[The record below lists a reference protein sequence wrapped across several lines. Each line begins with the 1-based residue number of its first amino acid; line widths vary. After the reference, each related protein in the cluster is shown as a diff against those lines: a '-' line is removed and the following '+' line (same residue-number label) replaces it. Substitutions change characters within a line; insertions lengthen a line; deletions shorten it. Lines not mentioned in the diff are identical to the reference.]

1 MTAATPVLELRAI
14 DRTYKTSAGDLP
26 VLRGMDL
33 RIAPGELVGLVG
45 PSGSG
50 KSTLLHT
57 AGLLERP
64 EAGDVLLDGTD
75 CLKLNEDGRT
85 AIRRRK
91 IGFVYQF
98 HHLLPE
104 FNAVDNVAMPLMIAG
119 KGRREARSKA
129 ASLLDEMGLAE
140 RLYHQP
146 GQLSGGE
153 QQRVAIARALAN
165 DPRLV
170 IADEPTGNLDPATTE
185 RVFAT
190 LIKMVREEGAGVLVA
205 THNLALTRHMDRVL
219 TLKDG
224 KLVDY
229 TG

>member
-1 MTAATPVLELRAI
+1 MTAVPVLELRAI
-14 DRTYKTSAGDLP
+14 DRTYRTSAGELP
-26 VLRGMDL
+26 VLRGTDL

-64 EAGDVLLDGTD
+64 ESGEVLLDGAN
-75 CLKLNEDGRT
+75 CLKLSEDGRT
-85 AIRRRK
+85 AIRRKK

-119 KGRREARSKA
+119 VGRKQARQKA
-129 ASLLDEMGLAE
+129 ASLLDEMGLSE
-140 RLYHQP
+140 RLDHQP
-146 GQLSGGE
+146 AQLSGGE

-205 THNLALTRHMDRVL
+205 THNFALTRHMDRVL
-219 TLKDG
+219 TLRDG
-224 KLVDY
+224 KLTDY
-229 TG
+229 TE

>member
-1 MTAATPVLELRAI
+1 MTAATPVLELKAI

-85 AIRRRK
+85 AIRRKK

-119 KGRREARSKA
+119 KGRKEARKKA
-129 ASLLDEMGLAE
+129 AALLDEMGLVE

-146 GQLSGGE
+146 AQLSGGE

-165 DPRLV
+165 DPRLL

-185 RVFAT
+185 RVFVT

>member
-14 DRTYKTSAGDLP
+14 DRTFKTSAGDLP

-64 EAGDVLLDGTD
+64 EAGEVLLDGTD
-75 CLKLNEDGRT
+75 CLKLNENGRT

>member
-1 MTAATPVLELRAI
+1 MTAVPVLELRAI
-14 DRTYKTSAGDLP
+14 DRTYRTSAGELH
-26 VLRGMDL
+26 VLRGTDL

-64 EAGDVLLDGTD
+64 ESGEVLLDGAD
-75 CLKLNEDGRT
+75 CLKLSEDGRT
-85 AIRRRK
+85 AIRRKK

-119 KGRREARSKA
+119 VGRKQARQKA
-129 ASLLDEMGLAE
+129 ASLLDEMGLSE
-140 RLYHQP
+140 RLDHQP
-146 GQLSGGE
+146 AQLSGGE

-205 THNLALTRHMDRVL
+205 THNFALTRHMDRVL
-219 TLKDG
+219 TLRDG
-224 KLVDY
+224 KLTDY
-229 TG
+229 TE

>member
-1 MTAATPVLELRAI
+1 MSGPVLELI
-14 DRTYKTSAGDLP
+14 GINRTYRTAAGELP
-26 VLRGMDL
+26 VLKGTDL
-33 RIAPGELVGLVG
+33 RLNAGELVGLVG

-64 EAGDVLLDGTD
+64 EAGKVMLDGID
-75 CLKLNEDGRT
+75 CLSLDDKGRT
-85 AIRRRK
+85 AIRRAK

-104 FNAVDNVAMPLMIAG
+104 FNAEDNIAMPLMIAG
-119 KGRREARSKA
+119 VKKKA
-129 ASLLDEMGLAE
+129 ARAKATELLDVMGLAD
-140 RLYHQP
+140 RGHHQP
-146 GQLSGGE
+146 GQMSGGE
-153 QQRVAIARALAN
+153 QQRVAIERALAN

-170 IADEPTGNLDPATTE
+170 IADEPTGNLDPVTTE

-190 LIKMVREEGAGVLVA
+190 LIKMVRNEGAAVLVA
-205 THNLALTRHMDRVL
+205 THNFSLTQHMDRVL

-224 KLVDY
+224 QLVDY
-229 TG
+229 TAE

>member
-1 MTAATPVLELRAI
+1 MTTVPVLELRAI
-14 DRTYKTSAGDLP
+14 ERTYKTSAGELP
-26 VLRGMDL
+26 VLRGTEL
-33 RIAPGELVGLVG
+33 KIAPGELVGLVG

-64 EAGDVLLDGTD
+64 EAGDVLLDGAD
-75 CLKLNEDGRT
+75 CLKLSEDGRT

-104 FNAVDNVAMPLMIAG
+104 FNAADNVAMPLMIAG
-119 KGRREARSKA
+119 RSRKQAREKA
-129 ASLLDEMGLAE
+129 ASLLEEMGLAG
-140 RLYHQP
+140 RLDHQP

-229 TG
+229 TEQ

>member
-1 MTAATPVLELRAI
+1 MTAVPVLELRAI
-14 DRTYKTSAGDLP
+14 DRTYRTSAGELQ
-26 VLRGMDL
+26 VLRGTDL

-64 EAGDVLLDGTD
+64 ESGEVLLDGAD
-75 CLKLNEDGRT
+75 CLKLSEDGRT
-85 AIRRRK
+85 AIRRKK

-119 KGRREARSKA
+119 VGRKQARQKA
-129 ASLLDEMGLAE
+129 ASLLDEMGLSE
-140 RLYHQP
+140 RLDHQP
-146 GQLSGGE
+146 AQLSGGE

-205 THNLALTRHMDRVL
+205 THNFALTRHMDRVL
-219 TLKDG
+219 TLRDG
-224 KLVDY
+224 KLTDY
-229 TG
+229 TE

>member
-1 MTAATPVLELRAI
+1 MSASPVLELRSI
-14 DRTYKTSAGDLP
+14 ERTYKTSAGALH
-26 VLRGMDL
+26 VLRGTDL
-33 RIAPGELVGLVG
+33 TIAPGELVGLVG

-57 AGLLERP
+57 AGLLEEP
-64 EAGDVLLDGTD
+64 EAGQVFLDGVD
-75 CLKLNEDGRT
+75 CLKLNENGRT
-85 AIRRRK
+85 TIRRLK

-104 FNAVDNVAMPLMIAG
+104 FNAIDNVAMPLMIAG
-119 KGRREARSKA
+119 LSRKKARERA
-129 ASLLDEMGLAE
+129 AKLLDEMGLAE
-140 RLYHQP
+140 RMDHQP
-146 GQLSGGE
+146 AQLSGGE

-205 THNLALTRHMDRVL
+205 THNLALTQHMDRIL

-224 KLVDY
+224 KLVDFD
-229 TG
+229 G

>member
-1 MTAATPVLELRAI
+1 MSTVPVLELRAI
-14 DRTYKTSAGDLP
+14 ERTYKTSAGELP
-26 VLRGMDL
+26 VLRGTEL
-33 RIAPGELVGLVG
+33 KIAPGELVGLVG

-64 EAGDVLLDGTD
+64 EAGDVLLDGAD
-75 CLKLNEDGRT
+75 CLKLSEDGRT

-104 FNAVDNVAMPLMIAG
+104 FNAADNVAMPLMIAG
-119 KGRREARSKA
+119 RSRKQAREKA
-129 ASLLDEMGLAE
+129 AFLLEEMGLAG
-140 RLYHQP
+140 RLDHQP

-229 TG
+229 TEQ